1 MKIVTV
7 ISPDKLSMTMFYDFY
22 KSVYVGDGS
31 LSVLDINC
39 LFSKEVQ
46 NAKTREFIK
55 ANENSENILIKYKIK
70 LKTVLS
76 LPAEIEQNSDYIIKF
91 DMFSNHPE
99 LLKVKDEKGKA
110 MIERY
115 ILNVTNMNKG

>member
-1 MKIVTV
+1 
-7 ISPDKLSMTMFYDFY
+7 MFYDFY

-99 LLKVKDEKGKA
+99 LLKDKDEKGKA

>member
-99 LLKVKDEKGKA
+99 LLKDKDEKGKA